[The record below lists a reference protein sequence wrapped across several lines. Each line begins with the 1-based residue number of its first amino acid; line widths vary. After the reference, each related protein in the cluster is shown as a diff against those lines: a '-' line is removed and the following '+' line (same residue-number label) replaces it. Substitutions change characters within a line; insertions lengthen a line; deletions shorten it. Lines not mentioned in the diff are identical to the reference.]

1 MWMRHAIALLFGLA
15 AFAAHAADFQVVRV
29 ASVLGLAIEQLKPNT
44 IVFNDQRPDDSSSA
58 GFVRYEDWSNLK
70 PLQKQFLSLY
80 PGYTEP
86 TVHRTIDGV
95 TKAYK
100 DELQLYVVEARFK
113 VDRPVSSL
121 DLRRYTTLPFIESL
135 DPSIKHRIIAPSE
148 TTPLTEEKYVSNQN
162 PERKWCEGPSV
173 ALCIRSHYK
182 LEGKLPLGVALAN
195 KLREGE
201 KKIFNYIE
209 FESELRLLSPSEIDE
224 AGIKKLTALDTP
236 IAGVLE
242 QSMFYV
248 NQVIRFGKFL
258 AVVQQHPGD
267 ASASVATV
275 MIALAVSSHTLET
288 KRKYQDI
295 PVLRNLVPIQ
305 VLMGNSS
312 FNTGNSLSAGLPNY
326 VRNRI
331 KALAGILDHS

>member
-15 AFAAHAADFQVVRV
+15 AFAAHAGDFQVVRV
-29 ASVLGLAIEQLKPNT
+29 ASVLGFAIEQLKPNT
-44 IVFNDQRPDDSSSA
+44 IVFNDQRPDDASSA
-58 GFVRYEDWSNLK
+58 GFVRFEDWSNLK
-70 PLQKQFLSLY
+70 PLQKQFLSLH
-80 PGYTEP
+80 PGYVEP
-86 TVHRTIDGV
+86 TVHRTIDGT

-113 VDRPVSSL
+113 VDRPVSSI
-121 DLRRYTTLPFIESL
+121 DLRRYATLPFIESL
-135 DPSIKHRIIAPSE
+135 DPSIKHRIIMPSE
-148 TTPLTEEKYVSNQN
+148 TMPLTDEKYANNQN

-182 LEGKLPLGVALAN
+182 LEGKLPLGIALAN

-258 AVVQQHPGD
+258 AVVQQHPSD
-267 ASASVATV
+267 AGASIATV

-288 KRKYQDI
+288 KKKYQDI

-331 KALAGILDHS
+331 KALAGILDHG